1 MANNQVM
8 NPLKI
13 KKMTKK
19 QKQSMKKN
27 HFSMGFDPG
36 FTKPLL
42 RELYKSRTDPD
53 YRSDVGSKL
62 LFRKQD
68 QKKKKSSKKKIDVRA
83 KKIAHEVKKKKRR
96 RFESYKKGFKHII

>member
-83 KKIAHEVKKKKRR
+83 KKIAHEVKKKK
-96 RFESYKKGFKHII
+96 KKTV